1 VTSASAINAL
11 ASFAPD
17 SAWQRLP
24 VASSSAFAQEFEGCA
39 ALQDQGLPHG
49 SIVQDRKPERHTTG
63 AARQQKGNNVDH
75 AAAVATPVTAANPLA
90 LSDLRRNAEG
100 TQDDVSSQDD
110 EGNASL
116 QPAAGCRPQ
125 QPSLIPG
132 PELAVDPQTTAF
144 MMRMQV
150 AAAAD
155 DTTLQQRL
163 TDAGLP
169 DVNKADEGNTQESPS
184 LTQSALAAFDQSQQ
198 LETGAEIKQAAA
210 PSQAPE
216 LRDLRADEQLR
227 PPQPLNNLVLQ
238 VNQSANEKV
247 LVSLVQQSG
256 ELRMAVRTDDA
267 ELAQGLQQGLSDLVG
282 KLQGNGYRADTWHPV
297 QASVAA
303 GPALESQSASNHSR
317 QGDPQSQQGWSQQDG
332 GQQRQNQPNRPRWV
346 EELESSLTS
355 RGQTPGESYGFSS

>member
-1 VTSASAINAL
+1 MTTASATNAP

-17 SAWQRLP
+17 SSWQRLP
-24 VASSSAFAQEFEGCA
+24 VATSSAFAREFEGCA

-49 SIVQDRKPERHTTG
+49 SIVQDRKPERHT
-63 AARQQKGNNVDH
+63 RQQKGNNVDH

-90 LSDLRRNAEG
+90 LSDLHMNAQG
-100 TQDDVSSQDD
+100 TQDDVSSQPD
-110 EGNASL
+110 EANASL
-116 QPAAGCRPQ
+116 QPAAGAGPQ
-125 QPSLIPG
+125 QPSTIQG
-132 PELAVDPQTTAF
+132 PDLGADPQTTAF
-144 MMRMQV
+144 MMRMQ

-155 DTTLQQRL
+155 DATTLQQRL
-163 TDAGLP
+163 TDAGMP
-169 DVNKADEGNTQESPS
+169 DTNKAEEGNTQELPS
-184 LTQSALAAFDQSQQ
+184 LTQSALAAFDQSRQ
-198 LETGAEIKQAAA
+198 LEPGAEVKQAAA
-210 PSQAPE
+210 PSQPPE
-216 LRDLRADEQLR
+216 LRDLRAYEPPR
-227 PPQPLNNLVLQ
+227 APQPLNNIVLQ

-256 ELRMAVRTDDA
+256 ELRLAVRTDDS

-303 GPALESQSASNHSR
+303 APALESQSASNHSR
-317 QGDPQSQQGWSQQDG
+317 QGDPQPQQGWSQQDG